1 MDDLAQSNQH
11 NQMKYRNITSKP
23 TPTATATATRPTS
36 SALGGI
42 RPLSRRNLAVDGLKL
57 TFRFFDGFKFTGFV
71 ISVCHF

>member
-1 MDDLAQSNQH
+1 MDDLTQSNQH

-42 RPLSRRNLAVDGLKL
+42 RPLARRNIAVDGPKL
-57 TFRFFDGFKFTGFV
+57 TFRFFDGFRFTGFV
-71 ISVCHF
+71 ISVCRF